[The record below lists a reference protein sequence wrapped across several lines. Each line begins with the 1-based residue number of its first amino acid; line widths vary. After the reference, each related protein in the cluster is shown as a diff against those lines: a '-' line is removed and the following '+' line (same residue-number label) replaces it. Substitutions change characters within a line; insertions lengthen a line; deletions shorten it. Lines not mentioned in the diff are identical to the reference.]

1 MYNVL
6 HRKTT
11 NFHKVTTVDTIN
23 LQPGELIHIDFS
35 FYNVTSICGFTSRL
49 TVVCENTRMIWVCPT
64 ASKYALFSIVQFIMT
79 IPKNEHQPC
88 KRIRVGEDGDLAK

>member
-1 MYNVL
+1 ML
-6 HRKTT
+6 RRKITALP
-11 NFHKVTTVDTIN
+11 KYTIFDASN

-64 ASKYALFSIVQFIMT
+64 ASKYALFSIVQFIMK